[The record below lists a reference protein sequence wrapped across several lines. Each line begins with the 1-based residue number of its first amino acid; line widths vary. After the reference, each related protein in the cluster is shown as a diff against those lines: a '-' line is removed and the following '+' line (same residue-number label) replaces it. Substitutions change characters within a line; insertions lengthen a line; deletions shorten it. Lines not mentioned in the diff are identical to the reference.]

1 MFNKKMPFVPAAL
14 LLTSLLSVSA
24 ANAQRGTCLYSV
36 ANIQGAFA
44 DVVTIGT
51 GQAKGL
57 LTATFDGDGN
67 GTAIGTIN
75 EPTPGSTTGART
87 VVAVAE
93 TLTYTV
99 NCDGTGQFTVTIAL
113 PGGGTATVTEDFV
126 ITKAISVNGVLIA
139 ETIVSTQEQPSAI
152 VPGGLFVTSVYT
164 IQVDPVVTTT
174 PQPEKLRR
182 QPQPN

>member
-1 MFNKKMPFVPAAL
+1 MFNKKIPFVPAAL
-14 LLTSLLSVSA
+14 ILTSFLGVSA

-44 DVVTIGT
+44 DVVTIGN
-51 GQAKGL
+51 GQATGL
-57 LTATFDGDGN
+57 LTATFDGDGS
-67 GTAIGTIN
+67 GTATGTIN

-87 VVAVAE
+87 VVAVSE

-126 ITKAISVNGVLIA
+126 ITKAISVNGVLVA
-139 ETIVSTQEQPSAI
+139 ERIVSTQEQPSAI

-164 IQVDPVVTTT
+164 IQVDPVVVTTT
-174 PQPEKLRR
+174 Q
-182 QPQPN
+182 QPQKQHQKY